1 MRPDD
6 GGGDFRGIN
15 PDRLGDLIRAV
26 NSSTGDGG
34 AAAQPHIN
42 SWMSHARRLQMD
54 TSRLSKMTKH
64 LSWAHDQLP
73 MLRRRHSLA
82 MDEEKQDKEIGL
94 GGGMVS
100 AGAGDMGAYKTQSEA
115 QKAAKKD
122 AKAYKDGDMGLDEYM
137 KKLEANQN
145 DPDYCKAAMDE
156 LGPTALYRLQDG
168 PMMFD
173 PDHPEAGTRILAT
186 TVATAMRNGTTF
198 KDDQG
203 NEDLQHLSG
212 LLAFADFPTDVV
224 ANLGK
229 QCLAPG
235 NYMYGEKVWEAMGND
250 PAASTKFLH
259 DNMDVIPGWMKDDS
273 DHHGGLPDFQAKAFA
288 GVIAAGTLNGM
299 GADEN
304 VAADNT
310 TKLIKYYASHD
321 GEHTHSEVQAVFAKD
336 IAHYFPDVQA
346 SLTDPG
352 FDVGD
357 DHPLNLGKGHV
368 AVSSSDW
375 QAFTAEAMQ
384 NPKAGA
390 NLLVYAT
397 QQADEFSR
405 DNPDNPIA
413 KHGSGVVEGFF
424 SQVAHNVYQQKVHD
438 HEEGAD
444 SWKEQFKGQA
454 DTVADT
460 VIDVALDPQHAAK
473 TVAVSAVKDV
483 IHLATDAF
491 WPDGDPAAPA
501 EPDTVG
507 WGHVWQEE
515 AGSQYVEKGAFTSVA
530 TPDGLTWTGDP
541 KQYAKD
547 YNCPDFLDPE
557 TGRLS
562 LSGTPTQ
569 QAAQRTA
576 YNAWLKDPA
585 VGRAIAANKG
595 FDERNGG
602 RHDGAEMAGSG

>member
-82 MDEEKQDKEIGL
+82 MDEEKRDKEIGL

-100 AGAGDMGAYKTQSEA
+100 AGAGDMGAYKSQSEA

-259 DNMDVIPGWMKDDS
+259 DNMDRIPQWMKDDS

-299 GADEN
+299 GADAN

-310 TKLIKYYASHD
+310 TKLIQYYAKHKD
-321 GEHTHSEVQAVFAKD
+321 EHTHSEVQAVFAQD
-336 IAHYFPDVQA
+336 IAYYFPDVRA
-346 SLTDPG
+346 SLADPA
-352 FDVGD
+352 FDGLD
-357 DHPLNLGKGHV
+357 LGKGHV
-368 AVSSSDW
+368 TVKSDEW
-375 QAFTAEAMQ
+375 QAFTGEAMQ
-384 NPKAGA
+384 NPEAGA
-390 NLLVYAT
+390 KLLAYAS
-397 QQADEFSR
+397 QQAEQYSR
-405 DNPDNPIA
+405 DNPGNPMGDRTA
-413 KHGSGVVEGFF
+413 GVLEGFF
-424 SQVAHNVYQQKVHD
+424 SQEAHNVYQQMVAD
-438 HEEGAD
+438 HKEGAD
-444 SWKEQFKGQA
+444 SWKESFTEQA
-454 DTVADT
+454 NTAADT
-460 VIDVALDPQHAAK
+460 VIDVALDPQNAAK
-473 TVAVSAVKDV
+473 TVAVNAAKDV
-483 IHLATDAF
+483 IHLAIGAF
-491 WPDGDPAAPA
+491 WKGGDAPEPA
-501 EPDTVG
+501 EPKTIG
-507 WGHVWQEE
+507 WNDEWQST
-515 AGSQYVEKGAFTSVA
+515 AGREYSDKGKFPPVT
-530 TPDGLTWTGDP
+530 TPDGITWSGDP

-547 YNCPDFLDPE
+547 YNCPDFLDSE
-557 TGRLS
+557 GNLN
-562 LSGTPTQ
+562 LSGTDRQ
-569 QAAQRTA
+569 QAAQRAA

-585 VGRAIAANKG
+585 VAQAIAGDKPFTVRDLA
-595 FDERNGG
+595 
-602 RHDGAEMAGSG
+602 RHDGEELAGS

>member
-82 MDEEKQDKEIGL
+82 MDEEKRDKEIGL

-100 AGAGDMGAYKTQSEA
+100 AGAGDMGAYKSQSEA

-259 DNMDVIPGWMKDDS
+259 DNMDRIPQWMKDDS

-336 IAHYFPDVQA
+336 IAHYFPDLQA

-352 FDVGD
+352 FTD
-357 DHPLNLGKGHV
+357 LGKGHV
-368 AVSSSDW
+368 TVDSKQW
-375 QAFTAEAMQ
+375 QAFTGEAMQ
-384 NPKAGA
+384 NADAGA
-390 NLLVYAT
+390 KLLVFAS
-397 QQADEFSR
+397 QQADAYSR
-405 DNPDNPIA
+405 DNPDSPVA
-413 KHGSGVVEGFF
+413 THASGVIDGFF
-424 SQVAHNVYQQKVHD
+424 SQEATNVYQQMVHD
-438 HEEGAD
+438 KKENSDE
-444 SWKEQFKGQA
+444 WKSKFQEQA
-454 DTVADT
+454 NTAADT
-460 VIDVALDPQHAAK
+460 VIDVALDPQGAAK
-473 TVAVSAVKDV
+473 TVTVTVVKDL
-483 IHLATDAF
+483 IHMTTDAF
-491 WPDGDPAAPA
+491 WPDDEAPA
-501 EPDTVG
+501 PEPPQTIQ
-507 WGHVWQEE
+507 WSHEWQEE
-515 AGSQYVEKGAFTSVA
+515 AGKAYVHGGGKFPPVTTA
-530 TPDGLTWTGDP
+530 DGITWTGDP
-541 KQYAKD
+541 EEYAKEYD
-547 YNCPDFLDPE
+547 CPSFINSEGNL
-557 TGRLS
+557 T
-562 LSGTPTQ
+562 LSGSEKQ
-569 QAAQRTA
+569 KAAQKVA

-585 VGRAIAANKG
+585 VGKKIAGDTG
-595 FDERNGG
+595 FTTRDQG
-602 RHDGAEMAGSG
+602 RHDGQDLAGG

>member
-15 PDRLGDLIRAV
+15 PDRLGDLIRV
-26 NSSTGDGG
+26 INTNTGDGA
-34 AAAQPHIN
+34 AAAQPHLN
-42 SWMSHARRLQMD
+42 SWMAHARRLQLD

-82 MDEEKQDKEIGL
+82 MDEEKRGKEIGL

-100 AGAGDMGAYKTQSEA
+100 AGAGDIGKYKSQSEA

-137 KKLEANQN
+137 KMLEANQN

-156 LGPTALYRLQDG
+156 LGDTALYRLQDG
-168 PMMFD
+168 PMMYNPGD
-173 PDHPEAGTRILAT
+173 PEAGTRILAT
-186 TVATAMRNGTTF
+186 AVATAMRNGTTF

-212 LLAFADFPTDVV
+212 LLAYADFPTDVV

-235 NYMYGEKVWEAMGND
+235 NYMYGKRVWEAMGND

-259 DNMDVIPGWMKDDS
+259 DNMDRIPAWMKDDS

-310 TKLIKYYASHD
+310 KQLIKYYADHD

-336 IAHYFPDVQA
+336 IAHYFPDLRA

-352 FDVGD
+352 FENMD
-357 DHPLNLGKGHV
+357 LGKGHV
-368 AVSSSDW
+368 TVSSKEW
-375 QAFTAEAMQ
+375 QAFTGEAMQ
-384 NPKAGA
+384 NADAGA
-390 NLLVYAT
+390 KLLVFAT
-397 QQADEFSR
+397 QQADALSS
-405 DNPDNPIA
+405 DNPNNPVA
-413 KHGSGVVEGFF
+413 THASGVIEGFF
-424 SQVAHNVYQQKVHD
+424 SQEADNVYQQMVHD
-438 HEEGAD
+438 QKENAD
-444 SWKEQFKGQA
+444 EWKSKFQEQA
-454 DTVADT
+454 NTVADT
-460 VIDVALDPQHAAK
+460 VIDIALDPQGAAK
-473 TVAVSAVKDV
+473 T
-483 IHLATDAF
+483 ATV
-491 WPDGDPAAPA
+491 
-501 EPDTVG
+501 TVG
-507 WGHVWQEE
+507 RTVMRLNPPRPSQSRGPTTGRRKQVTNMLST
-515 AGSQYVEKGAFTSVA
+515 AGSSSQLPPLMALHGQGMRRS
-530 TPDGLTWTGDP
+530 TPKSTTVL
-541 KQYAKD
+541 
-547 YNCPDFLDPE
+547 N
-557 TGRLS
+557 S
-562 LSGTPTQ
+562 
-569 QAAQRTA
+569 
-576 YNAWLKDPA
+576 
-585 VGRAIAANKG
+585 
-595 FDERNGG
+595 
-602 RHDGAEMAGSG
+602 

>member
-15 PDRLGDLIRAV
+15 PDRLGDLIRV
-26 NSSTGDGG
+26 INTNTGDGA

-42 SWMSHARRLQMD
+42 SWMAHARRLQLD
-54 TSRLSKMTKH
+54 TARLSKMTKH

-82 MDEEKQDKEIGL
+82 MDEEKRGKEIGL

-100 AGAGDMGAYKTQSEA
+100 AGAGDIGKYKSQSEA

-137 KKLEANQN
+137 KMLEANQN

-156 LGPTALYRLQDG
+156 LGDTALYRLQDG
-168 PMMFD
+168 PMMYNPGD
-173 PDHPEAGTRILAT
+173 PEAGTRILAT
-186 TVATAMRNGTTF
+186 AVATAMRNGTTF

-212 LLAFADFPTDVV
+212 LLAYADFPTDVV

-235 NYMYGEKVWEAMGND
+235 NYMYGERVWEAMGND

-259 DNMDVIPGWMKDDS
+259 DNMDRIPAWMKDDS

-310 TKLIKYYASHD
+310 KQLIKYYADHD

-336 IAHYFPDVQA
+336 IAHYFPDLRA

-352 FDVGD
+352 FENMD
-357 DHPLNLGKGHV
+357 LGKGHV
-368 AVSSSDW
+368 TVSSKEW
-375 QAFTAEAMQ
+375 QAFTGEAMQ
-384 NPKAGA
+384 NADAGA
-390 NLLVYAT
+390 KLLVFAT
-397 QQADEFSR
+397 QQADALSS
-405 DNPDNPIA
+405 DNPNNPVA
-413 KHGSGVVEGFF
+413 THASGVIEGFF
-424 SQVAHNVYQQKVHD
+424 SQEADNVYQQMVHD
-438 HEEGAD
+438 QKENAD
-444 SWKEQFKGQA
+444 EWKSKFQEQA
-454 DTVADT
+454 NTVADT
-460 VIDVALDPQHAAK
+460 VIDIALDPQGAAK
-473 TVAVSAVKDV
+473 TATVTVVKDV
-483 IHLATDAF
+483 IHLTTDAF
-491 WPDGDPAAPA
+491 WPDGDAPKPAPPESVTWAH
-501 EPDTVG
+501 DWKT
-507 WGHVWQEE
+507 E
-515 AGSQYVEKGAFTSVA
+515 AGNKYAQHGGKFKPVT
-530 TPDGLTWTGDP
+530 TPDGITWTGDAAE
-541 KQYAKD
+541 YAKE
-547 YNCPDFLDPE
+547 YNCPEFLNSRGQLE
-557 TGRLS
+557 V
-562 LSGTPTQ
+562 SGSADQ
-569 QAAQRTA
+569 QAAQRAA

-585 VGRAIAANKG
+585 VGQSIAGSDA
-595 FDERNGG
+595 FTQRDLG
-602 RHDGAEMAGSG
+602 RHDGQDLAGAS